1 MEERREMNGQR
12 MMTREELEMRLPAL
26 NHIAE
31 QKDAKF
37 RLRYAEK
44 TVNNGIERGYTLDAG
59 TRVSVNVYQNE
70 SWAQMPD
77 EELFDTL
84 NDLDGR
90 YCVTEDQETIGER
103 LNALFKS
110 GELFEKIYPVVVSE
124 NNKENFA
131 EAGITFDRYLDMLVT
146 YRVELMQMNDG
157 IGTIRLQDSHLE
169 TFGIS
174 RQKIREAAFANLE
187 GIVDF
192 MTLRD
197 DASGFKMVA
206 AARKDKQ
213 FGGAASML
221 LPSVR
226 RRLAKMFGTDSLVF
240 LPSSISEVIVVA
252 QTAGEPETLLA
263 MVHEINEMEVA
274 LEERLTDSIY
284 PVLSPA
290 WKADGYDE
298 LGIIYDRYLD
308 LLVTYVVEG
317 ESETDGYAAAIVTY
331 DNLDTFDL
339 PRGKLFEYA
348 SRNLKSDIRIG
359 FTGTTGQLAMLE
371 IGRLSGG
378 VGGASAL
385 LLSSVWES
393 AAKLFGTEKIIFFAL
408 SNCELMAVVA
418 EERII
423 HALKSGL
430 FDAARESVPVEESF
444 PKSIYGLVPDKSG
457 YSLHRF

>member
-31 QKDAKF
+31 QRDAKF

-77 EELFDTL
+77 EELFNTL

-124 NNKENFA
+124 NNTENFT

-206 AARKDKQ
+206 AARKDNQ
-213 FGGAASML
+213 FGGAAAML

-226 RRLAKMFGTDSLVF
+226 RRLAKMFGTD
-240 LPSSISEVIVVA
+240 
-252 QTAGEPETLLA
+252 TC
-263 MVHEINEMEVA
+263 
-274 LEERLTDSIY
+274 
-284 PVLSPA
+284 
-290 WKADGYDE
+290 GY
-298 LGIIYDRYLD
+298 GP
-308 LLVTYVVEG
+308 
-317 ESETDGYAAAIVTY
+317 
-331 DNLDTFDL
+331 
-339 PRGKLFEYA
+339 PR
-348 SRNLKSDIRIG
+348 RR
-359 FTGTTGQLAMLE
+359 
-371 IGRLSGG
+371 
-378 VGGASAL
+378 
-385 LLSSVWES
+385 
-393 AAKLFGTEKIIFFAL
+393 
-408 SNCELMAVVA
+408 
-418 EERII
+418 
-423 HALKSGL
+423 
-430 FDAARESVPVEESF
+430 
-444 PKSIYGLVPDKSG
+444 
-457 YSLHRF
+457 

>member
-12 MMTREELEMRLPAL
+12 TMTREELEMRLPAL

-31 QKDAKF
+31 QRNAKF

-59 TRVSVNVYQNE
+59 TTVSVNVYQNE
-70 SWAQMPD
+70 RWAQMSD
-77 EELFDTL
+77 GELFDTL
-84 NDLDGR
+84 IDLDGR
-90 YCVTEDQETIGER
+90 YCVTEDQKTIGER

-124 NNKENFA
+124 NNKENFT
-131 EAGITFDRYLDMLVT
+131 EAGITFDRYLDMLIT

-174 RQKIREAAFANLE
+174 RQKIRKAAFANLE

-206 AARKDKQ
+206 ATRKDRQ
-213 FGGAASML
+213 FGGASML

-226 RRLAKMFGTDSLVF
+226 RRLAEMFGTDSLVF

-284 PVLSPA
+284 PMCL
-290 WKADGYDE
+290 ADG
-298 LGIIYDRYLD
+298 
-308 LLVTYVVEG
+308 
-317 ESETDGYAAAIVTY
+317 
-331 DNLDTFDL
+331 
-339 PRGKLFEYA
+339 EY
-348 SRNLKSDIRIG
+348 
-359 FTGTTGQLAMLE
+359 
-371 IGRLSGG
+371 RLS
-378 VGGASAL
+378 V
-385 LLSSVWES
+385 
-393 AAKLFGTEKIIFFAL
+393 I
-408 SNCELMAVVA
+408 
-418 EERII
+418 R
-423 HALKSGL
+423 
-430 FDAARESVPVEESF
+430 
-444 PKSIYGLVPDKSG
+444 PK
-457 YSLHRF
+457 

>member
-1 MEERREMNGQR
+1 MEERREMNEQR

-31 QKDAKF
+31 QRDAKF

-70 SWAQMPD
+70 SWVQMPD

-206 AARKDKQ
+206 ATRKDKQ

-226 RRLAKMFGTDSLVF
+226 RRLAEMFGTDSLVF

-284 PVLSPA
+284 PMCL
-290 WKADGYDE
+290 ADG
-298 LGIIYDRYLD
+298 
-308 LLVTYVVEG
+308 
-317 ESETDGYAAAIVTY
+317 
-331 DNLDTFDL
+331 
-339 PRGKLFEYA
+339 EY
-348 SRNLKSDIRIG
+348 
-359 FTGTTGQLAMLE
+359 
-371 IGRLSGG
+371 RLS
-378 VGGASAL
+378 V
-385 LLSSVWES
+385 
-393 AAKLFGTEKIIFFAL
+393 I
-408 SNCELMAVVA
+408 
-418 EERII
+418 R
-423 HALKSGL
+423 
-430 FDAARESVPVEESF
+430 
-444 PKSIYGLVPDKSG
+444 PK
-457 YSLHRF
+457 

>member
-31 QKDAKF
+31 QRDAKF

-84 NDLDGR
+84 NDLNGK

-124 NNKENFA
+124 NNTENFT
-131 EAGITFDRYLDMLVT
+131 EAGITFDRYLDMLIT

-206 AARKDKQ
+206 ATRKDKQ

-226 RRLAKMFGTDSLVF
+226 RRLAEMFGTDSLVF

-263 MVHEINEMEVA
+263 
-274 LEERLTDSIY
+274 T
-284 PVLSPA
+284 
-290 WKADGYDE
+290 
-298 LGIIYDRYLD
+298 
-308 LLVTYVVEG
+308 
-317 ESETDGYAAAIVTY
+317 
-331 DNLDTFDL
+331 
-339 PRGKLFEYA
+339 KLWRRRCITA
-348 SRNLKSDIRIG
+348 
-359 FTGTTGQLAMLE
+359 
-371 IGRLSGG
+371 
-378 VGGASAL
+378 
-385 LLSSVWES
+385 
-393 AAKLFGTEKIIFFAL
+393 
-408 SNCELMAVVA
+408 C
-418 EERII
+418 
-423 HALKSGL
+423 
-430 FDAARESVPVEESF
+430 
-444 PKSIYGLVPDKSG
+444 
-457 YSLHRF
+457 